1 MAGWVETMG
10 LEPTTPCL
18 QSRCSSQLSYVPEG
32 PPHTSPTTPADGGRH
47 PSPYAFPMTTS
58 SGLPGGRP
66 PRLEFG
72 TFLAPHHPVGENPV
86 LQFQSDLEFA
96 AHLDHLGFDEFWC
109 GEHHSSGWEM
119 IASPEMFLAAAGQHT
134 SRIRLGTG
142 VISLPYH
149 HPFNVAQRIVQLD
162 HMTKGRAMFG
172 TGPGALPS
180 DAWTLGID
188 PLVQRD
194 RQDEAMGVI
203 LRLLRGDER
212 FSHESDWF
220 TLRDAQLQLLPVQ
233 DDMPIA
239 TASTLSPS
247 GMQMAGKYGC
257 GVLSIA
263 SNSTAGLAALPT
275 QWSFA
280 EESATKHGQVV
291 DRKNWRVMMSWH
303 IAETRE
309 QARNEA
315 VDGLQRWHNEY
326 NVWTLGRPGAQHVDD
341 KWELLEQ
348 ITAGGTAVIGTPDDL
363 VAAIRNLQD
372 ITGGFGVVLGFA
384 HDWANR
390 ENTRR
395 SWDMVARYVIPEV
408 NRVTERQ
415 RASMKFLN
423 DNQATLMAGAGAA
436 VMQKIMAD
444 ERASA
449 ELVTM
454 MQNMQQGDDDR
465 GSTFRPGGGI
475 RDDQLPASAGE

>member
-1 MAGWVETMG
+1 MTR
-10 LEPTTPCL
+10 L
-18 QSRCSSQLSYVPEG
+18 Q
-32 PPHTSPTTPADGGRH
+32 
-47 PSPYAFPMTTS
+47 
-58 SGLPGGRP
+58 
-66 PRLEFG
+66 FG
-72 TFLAPHHPVGENPV
+72 TFLAPHHPVGENPT
-86 LQFQSDLEFA
+86 LQFQSDLDFA
-96 AHLDHLGFDEFWC
+96 AHLDRLGFDEFWC

-119 IASPEMFLAAAGQHT
+119 IASPEMFLAAAGQRTH
-134 SRIRLGTG
+134 RIRLGTG

-203 LRLLRGDER
+203 IRLLRGEDR

-220 TLRDAQLQLLPVQ
+220 TLRDAQLQLLPMQ
-233 DDMPIA
+233 ENIPMA

-247 GMQMAGKYGC
+247 GMQLAGKYGC

-280 EESATKHGQVV
+280 QESATKHGRTV
-291 DRKNWRVMMSWH
+291 DRRDWRVLLSFH
-303 IAETRE
+303 IAETRDE
-309 QARNEA
+309 ARKQS

-326 NVWTLGRPGAQHVDD
+326 NVWTLGRPGAQHIDD
-341 KWELLEQ
+341 KWDLMDMMSS
-348 ITAGGTAVIGTPDDL
+348 GGAVIGTPDDL
-363 VAAIRNLQD
+363 VAAIRNLQE

-390 ENTRR
+390 ENTFR
-395 SWDMVARYVIPEV
+395 SWDMVARYVIPEI
-408 NRVTERQ
+408 NGSTARMRDSQ
-415 RASMKFLN
+415 KFLN
-423 DNQATLMAGAGAA
+423 DHQAELMSGAGAA
-436 VMQKIMAD
+436 VMQKILGD
-444 ERASA
+444 QRASQ
-449 ELVTM
+449 ELGVM
-454 MQNMQQGDDDR
+454 MQQMQEKTDDR
-465 GSTFRPGGGI
+465 SGTFRPGGGV
-475 RDDQLPASAGE
+475 REDQVPAT

>member
-1 MAGWVETMG
+1 MTR
-10 LEPTTPCL
+10 L
-18 QSRCSSQLSYVPEG
+18 Q
-32 PPHTSPTTPADGGRH
+32 
-47 PSPYAFPMTTS
+47 
-58 SGLPGGRP
+58 
-66 PRLEFG
+66 FG
-72 TFLAPHHPVGENPV
+72 TFLAPHHPVGENPT
-86 LQFQSDLEFA
+86 LQFQSDLDFA
-96 AHLDHLGFDEFWC
+96 AHLDRLGFDEFWC

-119 IASPEMFLAAAGQHT
+119 IASPEMFLAAAGQRTH
-134 SRIRLGTG
+134 RIRLGTG

-203 LRLLRGDER
+203 IRLLRGEDR

-220 TLRDAQLQLLPVQ
+220 TLRDAQLQLLPMQ
-233 DDMPIA
+233 ENIPMA

-247 GMQMAGKYGC
+247 GMQLAGKYGC

-280 EESATKHGQVV
+280 QESATKHGRTV
-291 DRKNWRVMMSWH
+291 DRRDWRVLLSFH
-303 IAETRE
+303 IAETRDE
-309 QARNEA
+309 ARKQS

-341 KWELLEQ
+341 KWDLMDMMSS
-348 ITAGGTAVIGTPDDL
+348 GGAVIGTPDDL
-363 VAAIRNLQD
+363 VAAIRNLQE

-390 ENTRR
+390 ENTLR
-395 SWDMVARYVIPEV
+395 SWDMVARYVIPEI
-408 NRVTERQ
+408 NGSTARMRDSQ
-415 RASMKFLN
+415 KFLN
-423 DNQATLMAGAGAA
+423 DHQAELMSGAGAA
-436 VMQKIMAD
+436 VMQKILGD
-444 ERASA
+444 ERASQ
-449 ELVTM
+449 ELGVM
-454 MQNMQQGDDDR
+454 MQQMQEKTDDR
-465 GSTFRPGGGI
+465 SATFRPGGGV
-475 RDDQLPASAGE
+475 REDQVPAT

>member
-1 MAGWVETMG
+1 M
-10 LEPTTPCL
+10 
-18 QSRCSSQLSYVPEG
+18 
-32 PPHTSPTTPADGGRH
+32 TSP
-47 PSPYAFPMTTS
+47 

-66 PRLEFG
+66 PRLQFG
-72 TFLAPHHPVGENPV
+72 TFLAPHHPVGENPT
-86 LQFQSDLEFA
+86 LQFQSDIEFA

-134 SRIRLGTG
+134 SHIRLGTG

-203 LRLLRGDER
+203 VRLLRGDER

-220 TLRDAQLQLLPVQ
+220 TLRDAQLQLLPIQ

-280 EESATKHGQVV
+280 EESAAKHGQSV

-309 QARNEA
+309 QARHEA

-326 NVWTLGRPGAQHVDD
+326 NVWTLGRPGAQHVED

-348 ITAGGTAVIGTPDDL
+348 ITAGGTAVVGTPDDL
-363 VAAIRNLQD
+363 VAAIRSLQD
-372 ITGGFGVVLGFA
+372 LTGGFGVVLGFA

-408 NRVTERQ
+408 NRTTERQ

-454 MQNMQQGDDDR
+454 MQNMQQGGDDR
-465 GSTFRPGGGI
+465 ETTFRPGGGV
-475 RDDQLPASAGE
+475 RDDQLPTSAGE

>member
-1 MAGWVETMG
+1 MST
-10 LEPTTPCL
+10 
-18 QSRCSSQLSYVPEG
+18 
-32 PPHTSPTTPADGGRH
+32 
-47 PSPYAFPMTTS
+47 
-58 SGLPGGRP
+58 GLPGGRP
-66 PRLEFG
+66 PRTQFG
-72 TFLAPHHPVGENPV
+72 TFLAPHHPVGENPT
-86 LQFQSDLEFA
+86 LQFQSDIELA

-119 IASPEMFLAAAGQHT
+119 IASPEMFLAAAGQRT
-134 SRIRLGTG
+134 TNIRLGTG
-142 VISLPYH
+142 VVSLPYH

-203 LRLLRGDER
+203 LRLLRGEDR
-212 FSHESDWF
+212 FTHESDWF
-220 TLRDAQLQLLPVQ
+220 TLKDAQLQLLPVQ
-233 DDMPIA
+233 DSMPIA

-247 GMQMAGKYGC
+247 GMQLAGKYGC

-275 QWSFA
+275 QWTFA
-280 EESATKHGQVV
+280 EEAAIKHGQTV
-291 DRKNWRVMMSWH
+291 DRANWRVLMSWH
-303 IAETRE
+303 IAESRE
-309 QARNEA
+309 QARQEA

-326 NVWTLGRPGAQHVDD
+326 NVWTLGRPGAQHVEN
-341 KWELLEQ
+341 KWELLDQ
-348 ITAGGTAVIGTPDDL
+348 ITSSGTAVVGTPDDL
-363 VAAIRNLQD
+363 VATIRNLQQV
-372 ITGGFGVVLGFA
+372 TGGFGVVLGFA

-395 SWDMVARYVIPEV
+395 SWDLVARYVIPEI
-408 NRVTERQ
+408 NRTTERQ

-454 MQNMQQGDDDR
+454 MQQMQAGQDDR
-465 GSTFRPGGGI
+465 KSTFRPGGGV
-475 RDDQLPASAGE
+475 REDQLPTSAGE